1 MLHPQ
6 HSMGFREKKISAWRK
21 TNRASKYDMLYS
33 WRNEKKERERE
44 EKLPIPKLS
53 SWQREEKGVSSFKP
67 EEEKDDSLVGGCVH
81 GTIDSAVSS
90 WESWQLTKLS
100 LARSVRLSVCRCV
113 GLRKLNSQ
121 SRFRFKYPKLVIRYI
136 RELFLHCVYKTALSD
151 FLDSKLIRTFCGWEN
166 ENRSIQT
173 FLSAYER
180 TYVSQKSGWS
190 NCRSRK
196 LLNVSRSNIFS
207 YCLTSY

>member
-6 HSMGFREKKISAWRK
+6 HSMGFREKKTSAWRK
-21 TNRASKYDMLYS
+21 QIGLPNMTCYIPGEMKRK
-33 WRNEKKERERE
+33 RERERE

-67 EEEKDDSLVGGCVH
+67 EEEKEDSLVSGCVH
-81 GTIDSAVSS
+81 GTILDPAVSS

-121 SRFRFKYPKLVIRYI
+121 SRFRFKYPELVIRYI

-180 TYVSQKSGWS
+180 TYVS
-190 NCRSRK
+190 
-196 LLNVSRSNIFS
+196 
-207 YCLTSY
+207 